1 MQHRR
6 DHMTLG
12 RLYVHPGLDWRQ
24 RSGSSRTHHNQD
36 MATLVIARC
45 AGHAGVEHLHRHP
58 VWLFALPA
66 VQLNQEG
73 QKTLP
78 PENSNPFRRW
88 KYATGIGLRHQPV
101 DHAELDTAWYI
112 RRRSRAAGI
121 IDAGYH
127 LLFQSDEITSASH

>member
-1 MQHRR
+1 VQHRR

-36 MATLVIARC
+36 MQLRRATLVIARC

-101 DHAELDTAWYI
+101 DPRGTRYSVVHSKTFTSRWNNRCWLSPPISI
-112 RRRSRAAGI
+112 R
-121 IDAGYH
+121 
-127 LLFQSDEITSASH
+127 